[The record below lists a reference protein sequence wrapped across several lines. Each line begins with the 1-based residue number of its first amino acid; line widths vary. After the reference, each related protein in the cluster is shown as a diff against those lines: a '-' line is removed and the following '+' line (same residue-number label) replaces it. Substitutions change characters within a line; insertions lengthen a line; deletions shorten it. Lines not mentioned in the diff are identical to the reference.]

1 MAIEMPAE
9 VTQTLFDLR
18 NVVWTFT
25 LTALGGAAGG
35 YGAVVLT
42 DLDPT
47 RPPLTPRQVRATL
60 FLGVIMSI
68 GFSSVLGTF
77 IDVPFIKTLP
87 IVTTAI
93 LAGFLGKPL
102 AKRLDKLSVYLGGKE
117 EVHE

>member
-1 MAIEMPAE
+1 MALEMPAE
-9 VTQTLFDLR
+9 ISQTLMDLR
-18 NVVWTFT
+18 NVIWTFS
-25 LTALGGAAGG
+25 LTAIGGLAGA

-60 FLGVIMSI
+60 FLGTIMSI

-102 AKRLDKLSVYLGGKE
+102 AKRLDKLSVYLSGKE
-117 EVHE
+117 EIRP